1 MSAGVQSEFA
11 RIYVEC
17 AGRESFEIISQIGDE
32 LRSLDRHLIHASI
45 VLGHLDQLKGPTVQF
60 LRQLARRVLGSRIA
74 ACVVDPSGIAIAQ
87 LDQWARGLPIAVY
100 DSESPL
106 ARRKRILIVEDNDDN
121 LEFLRS
127 LIESGGHRC
136 SVARQAHQA
145 LLLLEQE
152 VFDLVL
158 LDLLLPDADGLAVV
172 RRMEA
177 NRRRIPVIAVSGYLG
192 RWSDQVYADLGI
204 RRWLAKP
211 VRARELL
218 DAVHSA

>member
-1 MSAGVQSEFA
+1 MSARVQDEFA
-11 RIYVEC
+11 RIDVEC
-17 AGRESFEIISQIGDE
+17 AGRESFDILSQIGDA
-32 LRSLDRHLIHASI
+32 LRSLDPHLIHASI
-45 VLGHLDQLKGPTVQF
+45 VLGNLGGLKGSAVQF
-60 LRQLARRVLGSRIA
+60 LRQLARRVLGSRVA
-74 ACVVDPSGIAIAQ
+74 VCVVDPSGTASAE

-106 ARRKRILIVEDNDDN
+106 SRRKSILIVEDNDDN

-152 VFDLVL
+152 SFDLVL

-172 RRMEA
+172 RRMAA
-177 NRRRIPVIAVSGYLG
+177 NGLHVPVIVVSGQLG
-192 RWSDQVYADLGI
+192 RWPEQDYADLGI

-211 VRARELL
+211 LRARELL

>member
-17 AGRESFEIISQIGDE
+17 AGRESFDILSQIGDA
-32 LRSLDRHLIHASI
+32 LRALDPRLVHASI
-45 VLGHLDQLKGPTVQF
+45 VLGDLGQLKGSAVQF
-60 LRQLARRVLGSRIA
+60 LRQLARRVLGSRVA
-74 ACVVDPSGIAIAQ
+74 TCVVDPSGYAASH

-145 LLLLEQE
+145 LLQLERE
-152 VFDLVL
+152 SFDLVL
-158 LDLLLPDADGLAVV
+158 LDLFLPDANGLAVARHMVANGV
-172 RRMEA
+172 RV
-177 NRRRIPVIAVSGYLG
+177 PVIAVSGYLG
-192 RWSDQVYADLGI
+192 RWSGQDYANLGI
-204 RRWLAKP
+204 LRCLAKP
-211 VRARELL
+211 LRSREVLE
-218 DAVHSA
+218 AVHSA